1 MKQKLISSHLSVVAV
16 IICMIVIAGC
26 GPLPQPFRGTP
37 SIASNNPLV
46 DVPTAVGIAVLPIKG
61 APEPFNE
68 NLSAAVAEQL
78 RLMEI
83 PAEAVPYNAGLGFSL
98 EGWAEAIAHSSSG
111 ISADIIWTLRSRA
124 GATTGTY
131 RQHIT
136 LSESAWTEGD
146 PLTAARLSAE
156 ASSAVI
162 TMVGGDAAPVRA
174 PPARAAPTPDYPT
187 ISVRPV
193 EGAPGDGREALMLAV
208 LQSLS
213 LNGVARDDI
222 NPDVILT
229 CEIISTPYDA
239 RLQHVQIIW
248 HAMLPDGSELG
259 TVQLDNT
266 IPVGAL
272 DGIWGPTAFA
282 IADAGAPDLL
292 NLLASAPDLEK
303 SVNP

>member
-1 MKQKLISSHLSVVAV
+1 MKFASHYLSVVAAL
-16 IICMIVIAGC
+16 ICMSVLAGC
-26 GPLPQPFRGTP
+26 GPLPQPFRGAP

-68 NLSAAVAEQL
+68 DMSIAVAEQL
-78 RLMEI
+78 RQLEI

-98 EGWAEAIAHSSSG
+98 EGWAETIEQSPAG
-111 ISADIIWTLRSRA
+111 VSADIVWTLRSRA

-131 RQHIT
+131 RQQIT
-136 LSESAWTEGD
+136 LAESAWRDGD
-146 PLTAARLSAE
+146 ALAATRLSEEAAR
-156 ASSAVI
+156 AVI
-162 TMVGGDAAPVRA
+162 AMVGGDVAPVRA
-174 PPARAAPTPDYPT
+174 LPTRAAPTPNYPT
-187 ISVRPV
+187 VSVRPV

-213 LNGVARDDI
+213 LNGVPRDDI
-222 NPDVILT
+222 NPDVVLT

-248 HAMLPDGSELG
+248 HAILPDGAELG
-259 TVQLDNT
+259 TVQIDNT
-266 IPVGAL
+266 IPVGTL
-272 DGIWGPTAFA
+272 DGTWGATAFA

-303 SVNP
+303 AANP